1 MRVLAALDDSAR
13 ASPVSEFAVA
23 LGRVLGATVDAL
35 HVRSD
40 GFSLARAAAASVGI
54 ALRVE
59 DGEPRVRLRIE
70 AEAGD
75 VVATVLGR
83 SREPTAGPVGAI
95 ARELLTTLP
104 RPVGV
109 VPVDSP
115 HPARLR
121 RVLVPLEGTVSTSLA
136 PRQTIG
142 LARGAGLEIVI
153 VHVLDLASVPMFTD
167 QPHHEMA
174 AWTAE
179 FLARYC
185 PCPPEDVRLET
196 RIGEPSQQIVQV
208 AHDIDADVI
217 ALGWAQELATGR
229 APIVSVA
236 LEANVPVFLIPVRVP

>member
-1 MRVLAALDDSAR
+1 MRVLAALDDSAS

-23 LGRVLGATVDAL
+23 LGRVLGAAVDAV

-40 GFSLARAAAASVGI
+40 GVDLAHAAAASVGI

-59 DGEPRVRLRIE
+59 DGEPRARLQRE
-70 AEAGD
+70 AQAND

-83 SREPTAGPVGAI
+83 SREPTATVGPVAL
-95 ARELLTTLP
+95 ELLTTLP
-104 RPVGV
+104 RPVVV

-136 PRQTIG
+136 PRQTIQ
-142 LARGAGLEIVI
+142 LARHAGLEIVI
-153 VHVLDLASVPMFTD
+153 VHVIDVASVPMFTD

-174 AWTAE
+174 AWTSE

-196 RIGEPSQQIVQV
+196 RVGEPSQQIVQV

-229 APIVSVA
+229 APIVNLA
-236 LEANVPVFLIPVRVP
+236 LEAKVPTFLIPVSLK